1 MSLIKW
7 PSGATLNAIA
17 ELDPHYSITD
27 GDYLYVQKLQLRD
40 VDANAFHNSMNLE
53 SIVKTLLASK
63 PNYVG
68 LYHDYPLCFFGF
80 MSFWQGQAEGWMI
93 VDKNISN
100 HKFIFHRT
108 AKKIIPE
115 IMDRMY
121 LHRLQFTVH
130 SYNTQAVRWADV
142 LQFEKEGLLRMYG
155 PDKCDYLMLSK
166 IRN

>member
-1 MSLIKW
+1 M
-7 PSGATLNAIA
+7 
-17 ELDPHYSITD
+17 
-27 GDYLYVQKLQLRD
+27 
-40 VDANAFHNSMNLE
+40 AFW
-53 SIVKTLLASK
+53 K
-63 PNYVG
+63 
-68 LYHDYPLCFFGF
+68 
-80 MSFWQGQAEGWMI
+80 GQAECWMI

>member
-1 MSLIKW
+1 MAKYALIVTATGAVDNVIEYDGSSPFTP
-7 PSGATLNAIA
+7 PSGM
-17 ELDPHYSITD
+17 E
-27 GDYLYVQKLQLRD
+27 LRD

-68 LYHDYPLCFFGF
+68 LYEDYPICFFGF

-100 HKFIFHRT
+100 HKFIFHLT
-108 AKKIIPE
+108 SKKIIPE

-142 LQFEKEGLLRMYG
+142 LQFEKEGLPRMYG